1 MASILTCIFCA
12 GEEAPAADE
21 DSGTKHPR
29 LEADLDRKA
38 EEAEIDGVY
47 GLCGEW
53 KVAEVHGLDEF
64 LAYKGASGA
73 ERKMSAK
80 ASANMFQTIRYDSA
94 GKWSVLTTVRPTK
107 FVSKTTEVHFVVGV
121 DFEGTLPDGSKFTA
135 QATID
140 GTTLSVTQTE
150 ANGAA
155 VVISRQVLPDGRLLM
170 TQSVPNSEPP
180 VVVRRWF
187 DRLGL

>member
-1 MASILTCIFCA
+1 MSFFTCVFCA
-12 GEEAPAADE
+12 GEEPPSTDDDPSLQA
-21 DSGTKHPR
+21 R
-29 LEADLDRKA
+29 LSNNPDRTA

-53 KVAEVHGLDEF
+53 KVAEVQGLDEF
-64 LAYKGASGA
+64 LEYKGASGA

-80 ASANMFQTIRYDSA
+80 ASANMFQTIRYDCAS
-94 GKWSVLTTVRPTK
+94 KWSILTTVRPTQ
-107 FVSKTTEVHFVVGV
+107 FVSKTTEVHFEIGV
-121 DFEGTLPDGSKFTA
+121 DFEGSLPDGSKFTA
-135 QATID
+135 LATVD

-170 TQSVPNSEPP
+170 TQSIPGCDPP

-187 DRLGL
+187 GRLAV